1 MKYSF
6 LIPVYNRP
14 DEVDELLQSLTE
26 QTRRDFEVIVV
37 DDGSSLPCRDVADRY
52 AGLLDLRYFTKP
64 NSGPGQTR
72 NYAAERAQG
81 DYLLILDSDCI
92 VPPGYLEAIDRELQ
106 REPCDAFGGPDRAH
120 PSFTPMQKAINYS
133 MTSFFTTGGIR
144 GGKKK
149 MDKFYPRSFNMGV
162 RREVY
167 RALGGFSR
175 LHPRVRY
182 ELYSADGD
190 DIREK
195 LDRGG
200 LDFGVLL
207 EPVEAAKYDSIRLPY
222 WETWGVVLPK
232 DDPLAQ
238 KKAIGKEDILSIPL
252 ILPRREIVQDN
263 IAGWFGVE
271 RGQLN
276 IFAGHNLVTNATL
289 LAKAGLGYPVC
300 VGGSFEI
307 RGGENLCFR
316 PFTPERTTGHVLAWK
331 KNRVFHSA
339 AACFRAYI
347 QETKS
352 V

>member
-1 MKYSF
+1 MDLRLLEYF
-6 LIPVYNRP
+6 LAVAKVGNITKAAEQLHVTQPTISRQLT
-14 DEVDELLQSLTE
+14 DLEESLGTQLLIRGKRQVTLTDAGVLFQQRAEEILSLMDK
-26 QTRRDFEVIVV
+26 TRRD
-37 DDGSSLPCRDVADRY
+37 
-52 AGLLDLRYFTKP
+52 LLDQ
-64 NSGPGQTR
+64 N
-72 NYAAERAQG
+72 
-81 DYLLILDSDCI
+81 DLL
-92 VPPGYLEAIDRELQ
+92 
-106 REPCDAFGGPDRAH
+106 GG
-120 PSFTPMQKAINYS
+120 T
-133 MTSFFTTGGIR
+133 
-144 GGKKK
+144 
-149 MDKFYPRSFNMGV
+149 V
-162 RREVY
+162 
-167 RALGGFSR
+167 ALGCVESCASRMLPEVLGQFSK
-175 LHPRVRY
+175 LHPKVRY

-195 LDRGG
+195 LDRGE
-200 LDFGVLL
+200 LDFGILL

-232 DDPLAQ
+232 DDPLAK

>member
-1 MKYSF
+1 MDLRLLEYF
-6 LIPVYNRP
+6 LAVAKTGNITRAAEQLHVTQPTVSRQLTDLEEMLGTP
-14 DEVDELLQSLTE
+14 LLIRGRRQVTLTDAGVLFQQRAEEILSLMDK
-26 QTRRDFEVIVV
+26 TRRDLSEQGSQLSGTVSLGCVESCASRMLPEV
-37 DDGSSLPCRDVADRY
+37 L
-52 AGLLDLRYFTKP
+52 
-64 NSGPGQTR
+64 GQ
-72 NYAAERAQG
+72 
-81 DYLLILDSDCI
+81 
-92 VPPGYLEAIDRELQ
+92 
-106 REPCDAFGGPDRAH
+106 
-120 PSFTPMQKAINYS
+120 
-133 MTSFFTTGGIR
+133 
-144 GGKKK
+144 
-149 MDKFYPRSFNMGV
+149 
-162 RREVY
+162 
-167 RALGGFSR
+167 FSK
-175 LHPRVRY
+175 LHPKVRY

-195 LDRGG
+195 LDRGE

>member
-1 MKYSF
+1 MDLRLLEYF
-6 LIPVYNRP
+6 LAVAKVGNITKAAEQLHVTQPTISRQLT
-14 DEVDELLQSLTE
+14 DLEESLGTQLLIRGKRQVTLTDAGVLFQQRAEEILSLMDK
-26 QTRRDFEVIVV
+26 TRRD
-37 DDGSSLPCRDVADRY
+37 
-52 AGLLDLRYFTKP
+52 LLNQNDL
-64 NSGPGQTR
+64 
-72 NYAAERAQG
+72 
-81 DYLLILDSDCI
+81 L
-92 VPPGYLEAIDRELQ
+92 
-106 REPCDAFGGPDRAH
+106 GG
-120 PSFTPMQKAINYS
+120 T
-133 MTSFFTTGGIR
+133 
-144 GGKKK
+144 
-149 MDKFYPRSFNMGV
+149 V
-162 RREVY
+162 
-167 RALGGFSR
+167 ALGCVESCASRMLPEVLGQFSK
-175 LHPRVRY
+175 LHPKVRY

-195 LDRGG
+195 LDRGE

-222 WETWGVVLPK
+222 WETWGVVLRQ

-238 KKAIGKEDILSIPL
+238 KEAIGKEDILSIPL
-252 ILPRREIVQDN
+252 ILPRRDIVQDN

-271 RGQLN
+271 RSQLN

-339 AACFRAYI
+339 AACFREYI

-352 V
+352 F